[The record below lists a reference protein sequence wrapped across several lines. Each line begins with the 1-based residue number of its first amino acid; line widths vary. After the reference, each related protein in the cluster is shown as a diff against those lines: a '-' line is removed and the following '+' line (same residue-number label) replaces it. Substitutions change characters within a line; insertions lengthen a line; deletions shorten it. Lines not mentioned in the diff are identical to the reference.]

1 MKPTMKTDRGAALG
15 LVLIFITILGVW
27 IGAIFLVTQVT
38 TSGNAVLAK
47 QAAQTSDVAKA
58 TAAAIAQLK
67 HDLSAGL
74 PAAGVQ
80 TNCNLPTTS
89 VTTVTVTCTP
99 IAVTNGA
106 TPGAVITTATT
117 GSTPGV
123 DFGTQITGP
132 FTFDNSV
139 QTLSNSLVV
148 DQAASLNQAGC
159 APNCSA
165 SGSVTPSAPA
175 LTGTVG
181 TPYISAISV
190 AGGTAPYSFT
200 KSGSLPSGLTMNPT
214 TGAITGTPTTTGPST
229 LTVTVT
235 DNDLLTGSTTFTIV
249 ISAAA
254 AADVVSVTKPSE
266 LSTSGQCFSS
276 RVSASGGVAPYTFSI
291 TSGSL
296 PTGLSMSSSG
306 QISGT
311 PTAAGTSVTVTARDS
326 NGVTGT
332 TTFNIAVAAA
342 VQTLS
347 LTAPTKG
354 LDAFVNQPYS
364 LNVSATGGV
373 GSLTFSADNLPAGL
387 TMSSGGW
394 IHGTPTVTTN
404 ATTVNVHVTDSGSP
418 AATRDASFVM
428 TSTTLEWV
436 DNLALTASVLKVKA
450 NTKFSLVLPLI
461 SGWGTNTFT
470 ATSSMPGWASLNS
483 STGVISGTATS
494 SSGTYSFNVTVTDGK
509 GKQATAS
516 ATITVTSSG
525 TSSSLALSQPSTATG
540 MVGEWFQ
547 AGYGVTGGNTVST
560 FALASGTLPAGLTL
574 NQTTGVI
581 SGSPTSS
588 GTFTSYIKV
597 TDTSGNSSS
606 STKFTFTI
614 NTASSSL
621 AISTPTTGISG
632 TAGQYFQSEIAAV
645 GGSGTYSY
653 SLTNGSLPSGLS
665 LSSTTGAISG
675 TPTLTSSTN
684 TYTGLTV
691 RVSDGTS
698 TRTTSSFTITIVG
711 ATSTLAI
718 VTPVDGLNG
727 LAGKAYQLG
736 IASTG
741 GSCGSKSYSLIAGTL
756 PVGVTLSSSTGAI
769 SGTLTSLTNAT
780 YPGLVVKVTD
790 SSTSPSSTASTNP
803 FTITVTF
810 TNNLTIISPPAA
822 ALKASTN
829 RSYQLG
835 STTSGGVGS
844 TRIFSYS
851 YKTTIP
857 GLGDSTSGVLSGTPT
872 ATGTYDVTESVTDS
886 YSTATTSYS
895 ILITAGT
902 VAPKIDHCYQQDSK
916 CSTDDEGFKYD
927 HQSQHEDF
935 YCGSDGDIHGTI
947 HSGKYDEVDVDAMNR
962 VFNPTSADI
971 SRDRYLLPVWSN
983 STKTYSYSTSRYSN
997 CRISSGHI
1005 HEEMEDGE
1013 IEFAGTHELLVDNDN
1028 AEFHNQ
1034 HATMDTKTMTC
1045 KYTSGIQSQSP
1056 SKQADFHGTTV
1067 YFSSGLQLKRGSM
1080 DICGP
1085 NVAYGTSKAIVI
1097 PTPTQAST
1105 ASSRKGSSRAPQAL
1119 SSAVNFN
1126 VYKSASLHVAGNA
1139 NAQNAKFYLEQN
1151 PSNPSY
1157 ISGGLLAAGATLTTT
1172 TKSNFPAPNSL
1183 YAEGRVIRLNVTNKT
1198 TGVVT
1203 SKLVYINDQSGSATP
1218 GRQTS
1223 TFLGSTK

>member
-200 KSGSLPSGLTMNPT
+200 KSGSLPSGLTMDPT
-214 TGAITGTPTTTGPST
+214 TGAITGTPTTAGPST

-266 LSTSGQCFSS
+266 LSTSGQCYSS
-276 RVSASGGVAPYTFSI
+276 KVSASGGVAPYTFSV

-311 PTAAGTSVTVTARDS
+311 PTAAGTFVTVTARDS

-364 LNVSATGGV
+364 LNVSATGGG

-547 AGYGVTGGNTVST
+547 AGYGVTGGNTVSS
-560 FALASGTLPAGLTL
+560 FSLASGTLPAGLTL

-588 GTFTSYIKV
+588 GTFTSYYRM
-597 TDTSGNSSS
+597 
-606 STKFTFTI
+606 
-614 NTASSSL
+614 L
-621 AISTPTTGISG
+621 
-632 TAGQYFQSEIAAV
+632 
-645 GGSGTYSY
+645 
-653 SLTNGSLPSGLS
+653 LLLLPPLS
-665 LSSTTGAISG
+665 L
-675 TPTLTSSTN
+675 
-684 TYTGLTV
+684 
-691 RVSDGTS
+691 
-698 TRTTSSFTITIVG
+698 F
-711 ATSTLAI
+711 
-718 VTPVDGLNG
+718 
-727 LAGKAYQLG
+727 
-736 IASTG
+736 
-741 GSCGSKSYSLIAGTL
+741 SKRE
-756 PVGVTLSSSTGAI
+756 
-769 SGTLTSLTNAT
+769 
-780 YPGLVVKVTD
+780 KV
-790 SSTSPSSTASTNP
+790 
-803 FTITVTF
+803 
-810 TNNLTIISPPAA
+810 L
-822 ALKASTN
+822 
-829 RSYQLG
+829 QQQQ
-835 STTSGGVGS
+835 
-844 TRIFSYS
+844 IFFF
-851 YKTTIP
+851 
-857 GLGDSTSGVLSGTPT
+857 D
-872 ATGTYDVTESVTDS
+872 
-886 YSTATTSYS
+886 
-895 ILITAGT
+895 
-902 VAPKIDHCYQQDSK
+902 
-916 CSTDDEGFKYD
+916 
-927 HQSQHEDF
+927 
-935 YCGSDGDIHGTI
+935 
-947 HSGKYDEVDVDAMNR
+947 
-962 VFNPTSADI
+962 
-971 SRDRYLLPVWSN
+971 
-983 STKTYSYSTSRYSN
+983 
-997 CRISSGHI
+997 
-1005 HEEMEDGE
+1005 
-1013 IEFAGTHELLVDNDN
+1013 
-1028 AEFHNQ
+1028 
-1034 HATMDTKTMTC
+1034 
-1045 KYTSGIQSQSP
+1045 
-1056 SKQADFHGTTV
+1056 
-1067 YFSSGLQLKRGSM
+1067 
-1080 DICGP
+1080 
-1085 NVAYGTSKAIVI
+1085 
-1097 PTPTQAST
+1097 
-1105 ASSRKGSSRAPQAL
+1105 
-1119 SSAVNFN
+1119 
-1126 VYKSASLHVAGNA
+1126 
-1139 NAQNAKFYLEQN
+1139 
-1151 PSNPSY
+1151 
-1157 ISGGLLAAGATLTTT
+1157 
-1172 TKSNFPAPNSL
+1172 
-1183 YAEGRVIRLNVTNKT
+1183 
-1198 TGVVT
+1198 
-1203 SKLVYINDQSGSATP
+1203 ATP
-1218 GRQTS
+1218 P
-1223 TFLGSTK
+1223 L